1 MTMARGVHPPRRPP
15 PVAASERYRGYV
27 RTARGR
33 RGRSTR
39 LIVRVVGWP
48 VLALLAILF
57 LGGVSATAG
66 AGSASLLRDIQAAT
80 ARAFP
85 AISTPLALDQVGNVQ
100 TDPVVDQLPAF
111 TSEASVLLQGH
122 VPQFAMEEG
131 RRVEIALNGVVIAR
145 LEPDAAGRFAQQLT
159 LREGENSIVITLL
172 QGETAISSRSA
183 TSVLDVTAPPLAI
196 VRPRAG
202 DVITGTVVVEG
213 KTEPGARVT
222 VNGRV
227 VVAAPDGTFSESF
240 SAASGLQPIEVIVLD
255 QAGNATRS
263 AFAVTVRAPPA
274 VAGTAVGLSLDRT
287 RVRPGETVVA
297 DVSVLD
303 SGRPQAGVQ
312 VTLFV
317 GVVDLG
323 TSKTLANGTVKIGFA
338 APTTEGEIAVVAITS
353 NASARATLTVAR

>member
-1 MTMARGVHPPRRPP
+1 MARERR
-15 PVAASERYRGYV
+15 G
-27 RTARGR
+27 RTARR
-33 RGRSTR
+33 
-39 LIVRVVGWP
+39 IVHFIAWP
-48 VLALLAILF
+48 VLALLAILL

-66 AGSASLLRDIQAAT
+66 TGSASLVRDIQAAIT
-80 ARAFP
+80 RAFP
-85 AISTPLALDQVGNVQ
+85 VISTPLALDQVGSVQ

-111 TSEASVLLQGH
+111 TSEAAVLLQGH

-183 TSVLDVTAPPLAI
+183 TSVLDRTAPPLTI
-196 VRPRAG
+196 IRPRAG
-202 DVITGTVVVEG
+202 DVITSGTVVVEG

-263 AFAVTVRAPPA
+263 ALAVTVRVPPP
-274 VAGTAVGLSLDRT
+274 VAGTAMALSLDRT

-297 DVSVLD
+297 DVSVVD
-303 SGRPQAGVQ
+303 NGRPQAGVQ
-312 VTLFV
+312 VALFV

-338 APTTEGEIAVVAITS
+338 APTTEGEIAVVAIVS

>member
-1 MTMARGVHPPRRPP
+1 MVRGVHPRRRPP
-15 PVAASERYRGYV
+15 PVGAGERYRGYV
-27 RTARGR
+27 RTARER
-33 RGRSTR
+33 RGRAAR
-39 LIVRVVGWP
+39 RIVHVIAWP
-48 VLALLAILF
+48 ALALLALIV
-57 LGGVSATAG
+57 LGGVSVTAG
-66 AGSASLLRDIQAAT
+66 SGSALLVRDIQAAVT
-80 ARAFP
+80 KAFP
-85 AISTPLALDQVGNVQ
+85 AISTPLSLDQLGYVQ
-100 TDPVVDQLPAF
+100 TDPVVDELPAF
-111 TSEASVLLQGH
+111 TSDASVLLQGH
-122 VPQFAMEEG
+122 VPQFAMKEG
-131 RRVEIALNGVVIAR
+131 RRVEIALNGVAIAR

-159 LREGENSIVITLL
+159 LREGENSVVITLL
-172 QGETAISSRSA
+172 QGDTAISSMSA
-183 TSVLDVTAPPLAI
+183 TSVLDGTAPPLAI
-196 VRPRAG
+196 IRPTPG
-202 DVITGTVVVEG
+202 DVITGGTIVVEG

-222 VNGRV
+222 VNARV

-240 SAASGLQPIEVIVLD
+240 SAASGPQPIEVIVLD

-263 AFAVTVRAPPA
+263 AFAVTVRAPLT
-274 VAGTAVGLSLDRT
+274 VAGTALALSLDRT

>member
-1 MTMARGVHPPRRPP
+1 MARGVQPRRRPP
-15 PVAASERYRGYV
+15 PVGAGERYRGYV
-27 RTARGR
+27 RAARARRRDGTAR
-33 RGRSTR
+33 
-39 LIVRVVGWP
+39 RVVHLIAWP
-48 VLALLAILF
+48 VLALVTALVLA
-57 LGGVSATAG
+57 GAGATAG
-66 AGSASLLRDIQAAT
+66 IGSVSLLRDIETAI

-85 AISTPLALDQVGNVQ
+85 VISSPLALDQVGSVQ

-122 VPQFAMEEG
+122 VPLFALEEG
-131 RRVEIALNGVVIAR
+131 RRVEVALNGVVIAR

-159 LREGENSIVITLL
+159 LREGENSVVVTLL

-183 TSVLDVTAPPLAI
+183 TSVLDRTAPVLAI

-202 DVITGTVVVEG
+202 EVVTGGTVVVEG

-227 VVAAPDGTFSESF
+227 VVASADGTFSESF
-240 SAASGLQPIEVIVLD
+240 SAGAGVQAVEVVALD
-255 QAGNATRS
+255 QAGNATTTALS
-263 AFAVTVRAPPA
+263 VTVRAPA
-274 VAGTAVGLSLDRT
+274 VVAGTAMTLSLDRT

-297 DVSVLD
+297 DVSVLEN
-303 SGRPQAGVQ
+303 GRAQAGVQ

-323 TSKTLANGTVKIGFA
+323 TSRTLANGTVKIGFA
-338 APTTEGEIAVVAITS
+338 APTTEGEISVVAIAS

>member
-1 MTMARGVHPPRRPP
+1 MARGLHPRRRPP
-15 PVAASERYRGYV
+15 PVGAGERYRGYV
-27 RTARGR
+27 RTARER
-33 RGRSTR
+33 RGRAAR
-39 LIVRVVGWP
+39 RIVHVIAWP
-48 VLALLAILF
+48 ALALLALIV
-57 LGGVSATAG
+57 LGGVSLTA
-66 AGSASLLRDIQAAT
+66 ASGSASLVREIQAAVT
-80 ARAFP
+80 KAFP
-85 AISTPLALDQVGNVQ
+85 AISTPLSLDQVGNVQ
-100 TDPVVDQLPAF
+100 TDPVVDELPAF

-122 VPQFAMEEG
+122 VPQFAMEER
-131 RRVEIALNGVVIAR
+131 RRVEIALNGVIIAR
-145 LEPDAAGRFAQQLT
+145 LETDAAGRFAQQLT
-159 LREGENSIVITLL
+159 LREGENSVVITLL
-172 QGETAISSRSA
+172 QGDAAISSRSA
-183 TSVLDVTAPPLAI
+183 TSVLDVTPPPLAL

-202 DVITGTVVVEG
+202 DVVTGTVVVEG

-240 SAASGLQPIEVIVLD
+240 SAASGLQPIDVIVLD

-312 VTLFV
+312 VTLFL

-323 TSKTLANGTVKIGFA
+323 TSTTLANGTVKIGFA
-338 APTTEGEIAVVAITS
+338 APTIEGDIAVVAITS